1 MTLDQYE
8 LCPCGSSK
16 KIKFCC
22 SRDILHELERLQKMI
37 QGGQRLAALE
47 KIDSLLE
54 KHPERPSLLS
64 IKADLQIEMN
74 EPAKAQETIGVWR
87 RVQPDNPGALAT
99 QSILAWMY
107 ERNLPKA
114 MNLLQ
119 DSYEL
124 ANRTVTTRMYEATM
138 AFANVLLNSR
148 QFLAAK
154 GHLQFALAITDGK
167 DERCAA
173 TMMRLNQD
181 RRVPLLLREPLT
193 LEACPPNVTWR
204 IEFESAVSEIA
215 QGRWRRGAK
224 ILSDMSQRIL
234 DAPAIL
240 MNLAIV
246 SGWLADNEQAAKA
259 FRAYSQ
265 IRDVPLDR
273 RVHAAALAQELA
285 PLSDAGSETMQVA
298 YGVEHVDQ
306 VLERCASNK
315 RLMSLP
321 VEGNL
326 VLAEGTPPPK
336 ALYRV
341 LSKELPQGS
350 DIQAADVPE
359 VLGVVLVFG
368 KQTDKPAQLVIEGL
382 KANLPAVV
390 ALSQEVVGEPLGSP
404 VSEKKLGAASWPMAE
419 LFGDWQ
425 VPTTMPYDQHQK
437 MLRELQQ
444 QAITQRWPNTAAPML
459 EGKAPREAAGD
470 SKYTVPILANLL
482 SLSLMCDS
490 LDIGVDA
497 GALRRE
503 LNLPELPALVVDD
516 NLEKIPAHRFS
527 ELTPASLN
535 DEQLLMLYRRSYAL
549 MVVKSLRSA
558 AQEVVERPSL
568 AERIDRVEAF
578 DILSD
583 VASTTEDS
591 LRYLAQARKLA
602 TKEGESPAA
611 WLIDEAELRLVRG
624 EMEEFVS
631 LVKELQARYLRE
643 PGVMQNLV
651 EMMARFGLVTPDGRI
666 LLPGGAGAGGAAAE
680 SSSGIWTP
688 GSESSPAA
696 EPQGESKLWVPGMD

>member
-47 KIDSLLE
+47 KIDSLME

-64 IKADLQIEMN
+64 IKADLQIELN
-74 EPAKAQETIGVWR
+74 EPGKAQETISTWR

-99 QSILAWMY
+99 QSILAWMH
-107 ERNLPKA
+107 ERNLQKA
-114 MNLLQ
+114 MGLLQ

-124 ANRTVTTRMYEATM
+124 ANRTVTARMYEATM
-138 AFANVLLNSR
+138 AFATVLLNSR
-148 QFLAAK
+148 QYLAAK

-215 QGRWRRGAK
+215 QGRWRKGAK
-224 ILSDMSQRIL
+224 ILSDMSKRIL

-246 SGWLADNEQAAKA
+246 SGWLADNEQASKA
-259 FRAYSQ
+259 FREYSQ

-285 PLSDAGSETMQVA
+285 PLSDAASETVQVA
-298 YGVEHVDQ
+298 YAIEQADE
-306 VLERCASNK
+306 VLERCAAHK

-341 LSKELPQGS
+341 LSQEMPQGA
-350 DIQAADVPE
+350 DLQVADVPE
-359 VLGVVLVFG
+359 VLGVVLLFG
-368 KQTDKPAQLVIEGL
+368 KQTDKSAQLVVEGL
-382 KANLPAVV
+382 KAKSAAVLEV
-390 ALSQEVVGEPLGSP
+390 CQEVVGAPLGSP

-425 VPTTMPYDQHQK
+425 VPTTMPYDKHQR

-444 QAITQRWPNTAAPML
+444 QSIMQRWPNTPGPML
-459 EGKAPREAAGD
+459 DGKTPREAAGD

-490 LDIGVDA
+490 LDIAIDA
-497 GALRRE
+497 GSLRRD
-503 LNLPELPALVVDD
+503 LNLPELPAVVVEDD
-516 NLEKIPAHRFS
+516 SLEKIPAHRFS
-527 ELTPASLN
+527 ELNVPSLN

-549 MVVKSLRSA
+549 MVVKSLRA
-558 AQEVVERPSL
+558 AAAAVVERPSL
-568 AERIDRVEAF
+568 ADRIDRVEAF

-666 LLPGGAGAGGAAAE
+666 LLPGVAGGAAAE

-688 GSESSPAA
+688 GSESSVAA